1 MNTTT
6 SPVPQWFVLSAVY
19 GRELKLLELLR
30 SRGFQAFVPMHQV
43 MRRDTNGKNRRTLE
57 PVVKNWVF
65 VKAEKPE
72 LEYLKSY
79 VLQKYNWTVCF
90 LTKPVRVPDYS
101 KFDSSRPDR
110 KLRMLEKKEIITIS
124 DEDMEP
130 FIRICEEMAGEVIY
144 FTPEEVDLS
153 KGDRVRIIGGTF
165 NGMEGHFL
173 KVKGKRS
180 RRFVVSLPQMLMAS
194 TANIEPQF
202 VQIIEKAS
210 KKKP

>member
-1 MNTTT
+1 MNTTNA
-6 SPVPQWFVLSAVY
+6 SSPQWFVLSAVY
-19 GRELKLLELLR
+19 GRELKLLEFLR
-30 SRGFQAFVPMHQV
+30 QQGLQAFVPMHQV
-43 MRRDTNGKNRRTLE
+43 VRLDAYGKKRRALE

-65 VKAEKPE
+65 VKAEKAE
-72 LEYLKSY
+72 LEYIKNY
-79 VLQKYNWTVCF
+79 VLQKFNWTVCF

-101 KFDSSRPDR
+101 KFDPTRPDR
-110 KLRMLEKKEIITIS
+110 KMRMMEKKEIITIS

-130 FIRICEEMAGEVIY
+130 FIRICEEMADEIIY

-165 NGMEGHFL
+165 DGMEGYFI
-173 KVKGKRS
+173 KVTGKRN
-180 RRFVVSLPQMLMAS
+180 RRFVVTIPQILMAS

-202 VQIIEKAS
+202 IQVIEKAA